1 MKGCL
6 HFALRAAAVLLAAA
20 FVVSLPLSLLA
31 FNLGRV
37 AFSPERM
44 TTLLLETIDET
55 GGLRQ
60 LVIESLRSGTGD
72 PDAAGLDLAGA
83 IEFLTPQERE
93 YLGDQLTPPG
103 WAQSQLGALMA
114 GIYAWIDNDRA
125 QPSFV
130 VDITD
135 LKVTL
140 LAGGASDL
148 VETVVG
154 SWPPCSAEEIAEMS
168 IGALLGEESVKFC
181 EPPEPLRSGLVG
193 LINTS
198 VAISLRALPDK
209 VSLGRSE
216 SAPATPEVLQAKE
229 RLRRVRFLAGWSWL
243 LSPVMLG
250 LVMALVIRSWKG
262 VALWW
267 GLPVLIGALLTLATA
282 VAVRVGVEGLAR
294 SALGDAEMPAWIG
307 QMIHALVTA
316 MMTVVFRRVALQ
328 AGILLV
334 VGGVTLAGGL
344 LLQRAAERR
353 AGAAVLATAARSPAG
368 TIKPKPMEG
377 RPAQAEEPPE
387 AGDPPSGMF
396 G

>member
-6 HFALRAAAVLLAAA
+6 HFASRAAAVLLAAA

-31 FNLGRV
+31 FNLGRI

-55 GGLRQ
+55 GGLKQ
-60 LVIESLRSGTGD
+60 LVIESLTSETADPGTGGMD
-72 PDAAGLDLAGA
+72 LVAAL
-83 IEFLTPQERE
+83 EFLTPQERD
-93 YLGDQLTPPG
+93 YLGEQLTPPG
-103 WAQSQLGALMA
+103 WAQAQLGALVA
-114 GIYAWIDNDRA
+114 GVYEWIENDRA
-125 QPSFV
+125 RPSFV

-135 LKVTL
+135 LKVAL
-140 LAGGASDL
+140 LAGGVSDL
-148 VETVVG
+148 VETVVD
-154 SWPPCSAEEIAEMS
+154 SWPACSVEEIAEMS
-168 IGALLGEESVKFC
+168 VGTLLGEESIKFC
-181 EPPEPLRSGLVG
+181 EPSEPLRSGLVA
-193 LINTS
+193 
-198 VAISLRALPDK
+198 VPDEISLGQSD
-209 VSLGRSE
+209 ST
-216 SAPATPEVLQAKE
+216 PATPEVIQSKE
-229 RLRRVRFLAGWSWL
+229 QLRRIRFLAGWSWL

-368 TIKPKPMEG
+368 TMKLRPMEG
-377 RPAQAEEPPE
+377 RAAPPEEPPE